1 MNKLCFLILII
12 TCVLSNVNSQRIS
25 QNVLASCGTVFENLG
40 YRLSF
45 TVGESVIAT
54 FQSPNYTLG
63 QGFHQSSLLVTST
76 GDLSI
81 LNKFGVYPNP
91 VSDYINLEL
100 VKTNIREEYK
110 LKILSLKGDLLIEDS
125 IDLAFRKK
133 SYDVS
138 SFTSGM
144 YFLLLLDKHGHQAFF
159 KIIKI

>member
-1 MNKLCFLILII
+1 MNKLCILILII
-12 TCVLSNVNSQRIS
+12 TCVLSNIYSQKIS
-25 QNVLASCGTVFENLG
+25 QKVIASCGTIFENLG

-63 QGFHQSSLLVTST
+63 QGFHQNSLLVTST

-81 LNKFGVYPNP
+81 LNQFNVYPNP
-91 VSDYINLEL
+91 VSEFINLEL
-100 VKTNIREEYK
+100 VNTKIREEYK
-110 LKILSLKGDLLIEDS
+110 LKILSSKGELLIEDS

-133 SYDVS
+133 SYAVS

-144 YFLLLLDKHGHQAFF
+144 YFLLLLDEHGHQAFF
-159 KIIKI
+159 KVIKI